1 MDAPAKENFLRKASF
16 VIDFFPDSATFAAAI
31 ADPRFPLAV
40 AISALAGLV
49 RGFSGFGSALVYVPL
64 MSALYG
70 PRIAAPSMAVID
82 VLIAVAFVL
91 TVWRQAVWRE
101 VLPLAASAL
110 LAAQFGSLILK
121 YADPIWLRWF
131 ISLLVLAVVAVL
143 ASGWRYHG
151 RPVLIVTLGVG
162 ALSGLLG
169 SAVQMAGPPV
179 IVYWLGSA
187 SDAVIVRANF
197 IAYFATLATGL
208 GVTYSLKGLLTPE
221 ATALALLIGPLQ
233 IMLQHVGTRL
243 FHLASDRTYRIL
255 AYGVIL
261 LAALISMPLLDGL
274 YR

>member
-1 MDAPAKENFLRKASF
+1 
-16 VIDFFPDSATFAAAI
+16 VTDFFPDSATFAVVI

-70 PRIAAPSMAVID
+70 PRIAAPSMMVID
-82 VLIAVAFVL
+82 VLTAVTFVP

-101 VLPLAASAL
+101 VLPLTASAL

-121 YADPIWLRWF
+121 YADPLWLRWF
-131 ISLLVLAVVAVL
+131 ITGLVLAVVAVL
-143 ASGWRYHG
+143 GSGWRYHG
-151 RPVLIVTLGVG
+151 RPVLIVTLAVG

-187 SDAVIVRANF
+187 SDAMIVRANF
-197 IAYFATLATGL
+197 IAYFATLACGL
-208 GVTYSLKGLLTPE
+208 GVTYWIKGLLTAD

-233 IMLQHVGTRL
+233 IIGQYAGARL
-243 FHLASDRTYRIL
+243 FHLASDRTYRVI

-261 LAALISMPLLDGL
+261 AAALVSMPLLDGL
-274 YR
+274 FR

>member
-1 MDAPAKENFLRKASF
+1 MT
-16 VIDFFPDSATFAAAI
+16 DFFPDSATFAVVI

-40 AISALAGLV
+40 VISALAGLV

-70 PRIAAPSMAVID
+70 PRIAAPSMMVID
-82 VLIAVAFVL
+82 VLTAVSFVP

-101 VLPLAASAL
+101 VLPLTVAAL

-121 YADPIWLRWF
+121 YADPLWLRWF
-131 ISLLVLAVVAVL
+131 ITGLVLAVVAVL

-151 RPVLIVTLGVG
+151 RPVLAVTLVVG

-187 SDAVIVRANF
+187 SDAMIVRANF
-197 IAYFATLATGL
+197 IAYFATLACGL
-208 GVTYSLKGLLTPE
+208 GVTYWIKGLLTAD

-233 IMLQHVGTRL
+233 IIGQYVGARL
-243 FHLASDRTYRIL
+243 FHLASDRTYRVI

-261 LAALISMPLLDGL
+261 AAALVSMPLLDGL
-274 YR
+274 FR

>member
-1 MDAPAKENFLRKASF
+1 VINFL
-16 VIDFFPDSATFAAAI
+16 PDSATFVAAI
-31 ADPRFPLAV
+31 LDPRFALGV
-40 AISALAGLV
+40 AISILAGLV

-70 PRIAAPSMAVID
+70 PRLATTSLAVID
-82 VLIAVAFVL
+82 VLTAVTFVP
-91 TVWRQAVWRE
+91 TVWRKAVWRD
-101 VLPLAASAL
+101 VFPLAAAAL
-110 LAAQFGSLILK
+110 VAAQFGSLILK
-121 YADPIWLRWF
+121 YADPIALRWF
-131 ISLLVLAVVAVL
+131 ITALVLTVVVVL

-151 RPVLIVTLGVG
+151 RPILIVTLGVG

-187 SDAVIVRANF
+187 SEAMIVRANF
-197 IAYFATLATGL
+197 IAYFAVLATGL
-208 GVTYSLKGLLTPE
+208 GVTYSIKGLLTSE

-233 IMLQHVGTRL
+233 IVMQHVGTRL
-243 FHLASDRTYRIL
+243 FHLASERTYRII

-261 LAALISMPLLDGL
+261 LAALVSMPLLDRL